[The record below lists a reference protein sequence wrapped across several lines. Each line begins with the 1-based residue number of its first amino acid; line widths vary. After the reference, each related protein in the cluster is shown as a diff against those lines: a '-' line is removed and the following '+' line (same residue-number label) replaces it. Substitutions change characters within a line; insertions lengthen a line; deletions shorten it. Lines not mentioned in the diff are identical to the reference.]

1 MKKLKKILASPAVAI
16 ASFALAAVLLLY
28 SSVGGAR
35 AALTYFSE
43 EYNSYIELSQI
54 GVALLENGQATPD
67 NGTLLTGLLTD
78 AEGNTDS
85 SVKLGK
91 RYVEELG
98 VRNTGSID
106 QYVRVRIYRYWKNAQ
121 GAKSQELSPKLIQ
134 LWLNG
139 TLLDVDPDAERGYLE
154 GNIQLKDASERSIL
168 ARAALQEAGWLVD
181 ETTLSEERM
190 DLYYTRL
197 LPAGSEEGVTSLF
210 ADQLSIDGSVAGW
223 MTEDE
228 TAETVG
234 DKTYKTI
241 TRTYA
246 YDGHEFW
253 LEVKV
258 DAVQDHNAEDAA
270 LSAWGRSIS
279 IDDGI
284 LSLR

>member
-1 MKKLKKILASPAVAI
+1 MKKLKKMLASPAVAI
-16 ASFALAAVLLLY
+16 ASFALAAVLLLF

-54 GVALLENGQATPD
+54 GVALLENGQRTPD
-67 NGTLLTGLLTD
+67 GGALLTGLLTD
-78 AEGNTDS
+78 EQGNTDL

-91 RYVEELG
+91 RYREELG
-98 VRNTGSID
+98 VSNTGSID
-106 QYVRVRIYRYWKNAQ
+106 QYVRVRIYRYWKNAE
-121 GAKSQELSPKLIQ
+121 GIKSQELSPKLIQ

-139 TLLDVDPDAERGYLE
+139 ALLEVDPAAEQRYLE
-154 GNIQLKDASERSIL
+154 GDEGQKDAHDRSV
-168 ARAALQEAGWLVD
+168 AAKEALRQAGWLVD

-223 MTEDE
+223 MTENE
-228 TAETVG
+228 TTQTLDG
-234 DKTYKTI
+234 KTYKTI

-270 LSAWGRSIS
+270 LSAWGRRIS
-279 IDDGI
+279 IEDGI